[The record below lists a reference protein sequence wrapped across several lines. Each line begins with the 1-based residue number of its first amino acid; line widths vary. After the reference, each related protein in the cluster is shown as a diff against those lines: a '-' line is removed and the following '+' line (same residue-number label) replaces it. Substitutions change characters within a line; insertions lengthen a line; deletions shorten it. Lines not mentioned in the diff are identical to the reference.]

1 MRNLVTAIVIVLA
14 CVAGLWLASVDART
28 DDTGIEASLIFLIA
42 AALSAVRPRA
52 AVLIALIVG
61 TPIPIV
67 EAMRASGLPGGIA
80 ALAAVRPR
88 GAIVI
93 AFIVGA
99 PIPIAEALRT
109 GTFPAGI
116 VALGFSV
123 AGALVGAYLGI
134 IARRSA
140 SSSSA

>member
-28 DDTGIEASLIFLIA
+28 DDTGIEASLIFLIT

-52 AVLIALIVG
+52 AILIALTVG

-67 EAMRASGLPGGIA
+67 EAMRTSGLPGGIA
-80 ALAAVRPR
+80 
-88 GAIVI
+88 
-93 AFIVGA
+93 
-99 PIPIAEALRT
+99 
-109 GTFPAGI
+109 
-116 VALGFSV
+116 ALGFSV

-134 IARRSA
+134 LVRRA
-140 SSSSA
+140 PRPT

>member
-1 MRNLVTAIVIVLA
+1 VRTVVTALVVVVA
-14 CVAGLWLASVDART
+14 CVAGLWLTSVDART
-28 DDTGIEASLIFLIA
+28 DDTGIEAGLLFLI
-42 AALSAVRPRA
+42 S
-52 AVLIALIVG
+52 
-61 TPIPIV
+61 
-67 EAMRASGLPGGIA
+67 A

-93 AFIVGA
+93 AFMVGA
-99 PIPIAEALRT
+99 PVPIAEALRT

-116 VALGFSV
+116 VALGFAV

-134 IARRSA
+134 IARRST

>member
-1 MRNLVTAIVIVLA
+1 VRNVVTALVVVLA
-14 CVAGLWLASVDART
+14 CVAGLWLTSVDART
-28 DDTGIEASLIFLIA
+28 DDTGIEAGLLFLI
-42 AALSAVRPRA
+42 S
-52 AVLIALIVG
+52 
-61 TPIPIV
+61 
-67 EAMRASGLPGGIA
+67 A
-80 ALAAVRPR
+80 ALAVVRPR

-116 VALGFSV
+116 VALGFAV

-134 IARRSA
+134 IARRST
-140 SSSSA
+140 SSTSA

>member
-1 MRNLVTAIVIVLA
+1 MRTVVTALVVVVA
-14 CVAGLWLASVDART
+14 CVAGLWLTSVDART
-28 DDTGIEASLIFLIA
+28 DDTGIEAGLLFLI
-42 AALSAVRPRA
+42 S
-52 AVLIALIVG
+52 
-61 TPIPIV
+61 
-67 EAMRASGLPGGIA
+67 A

-93 AFIVGA
+93 AFMVGA
-99 PIPIAEALRT
+99 PVPIAEALRT

-116 VALGFSV
+116 VALGFAV

-134 IARRSA
+134 IARRST

>member
-1 MRNLVTAIVIVLA
+1 MRYVVTAVVIGLA

-67 EAMRASGLPGGIA
+67 EAMRTSGLPGGIA
-80 ALAAVRPR
+80 AL
-88 GAIVI
+88 
-93 AFIVGA
+93 
-99 PIPIAEALRT
+99 
-109 GTFPAGI
+109 
-116 VALGFSV
+116 GFSF

-134 IARRSA
+134 LVKRAPRPT
-140 SSSSA
+140 

>member
-1 MRNLVTAIVIVLA
+1 VRNVVTALVVIVA
-14 CVAGLWLASVDART
+14 CVAGLWLTSVDART
-28 DDTGIEASLIFLIA
+28 DDTGIEAGLLFLI
-42 AALSAVRPRA
+42 S
-52 AVLIALIVG
+52 
-61 TPIPIV
+61 
-67 EAMRASGLPGGIA
+67 A

-134 IARRSA
+134 VTRRNA
-140 SSSSA
+140 SSSRA